1 MIYFKSNSRRKCAI
15 ELMHLRLDDCF
26 VLSTKGE
33 SDWMAPKLWGGV
45 CLLKVENLFYMFLI
59 TYARRVISRAVVFN
73 PRQKDLLFRS
83 SLFTKLCQD
92 FWYNAPAGL
101 RVIPSAYI

>member
-33 SDWMAPKLWGGV
+33 SDWMAPKLWGG
-45 CLLKVENLFYMFLI
+45 LSLDGVENLFFMFFDYLCTSRYI
-59 TYARRVISRAVVFN
+59 PHRRLQPKTKGDSSAFSVFSFYQVV
-73 PRQKDLLFRS
+73 PRFL
-83 SLFTKLCQD
+83 
-92 FWYNAPAGL
+92 
-101 RVIPSAYI
+101 V